1 LSAIRDPLIVEMEPL
16 YYNDLFDFHTVIEVH
31 RFLSRQQ
38 KDDAAIIE
46 DHVNIGSSGLGSIV
60 GGALLYEKSE
70 LISDAK
76 EVSTGITVYGIEE
89 PLFEC
94 VDSSLLAAVL
104 VRIDFFHAYISPSLL
119 SKMELLRTCC
129 LRKFSS
135 MVCEPWTAA
144 LIMAWRAS

>member
-1 LSAIRDPLIVEMEPL
+1 L
-16 YYNDLFDFHTVIEVH
+16 YYNDLFDFHTGIEAH
-31 RFLSRQQ
+31 SILSRQQ
-38 KDDAAIIE
+38 KNDVAIIKN
-46 DHVNIGSSGLGSIV
+46 HIKIGSSGLVPIV
-60 GGALLYEKSE
+60 CDALLYEKSE

-76 EVSTGITVYGIEE
+76 EVSTGITAYGIEE

-94 VDSSLLAAVL
+94 VDSSFLAAVL
-104 VRIDFFHAYISPSLL
+104 VRIDFFHDHVSPSLL

-135 MVCEPWTAA
+135 MVCKPCTAA